1 MKKSFLIL
9 RTAVILAGCHK
20 DELLLC
26 GNEVSTENENIIKK
40 RTPEEALHIAAEA
53 AKMLEDST
61 MSRTLSRIPESVK
74 VITSPTARSKVEDTL
89 IYVVDYADDKGFA
102 LISAISV
109 SDPLLAIIEDG
120 HYEPSQNSIQESGF
134 DMFMDYA
141 KTYVLSCIYNE
152 SRAEIKPT
160 NPGLLRLRTQV
171 DTIVNTTLW
180 PRIKVKW
187 GQDNPEG
194 MYCPN
199 KVSGCVPTAIAMAL
213 SYYEHPQF
221 LYLTYPNCMIDML
234 KLDWVNIKNHIINHN
249 YVSYI
254 GKNCMASE
262 SAHDKIARLCRQIGE
277 KADTDYSKSGVS
289 STLKRKIRGT
299 LSFFLPARISEWSD
313 YNSDSLYEAVHARN
327 GIALMDGRLVGAE
340 SGHCWICDGYIYR
353 QCRIRYYTS
362 SDGIFWNLE
371 NTDYVSDLY
380 FHYNWGHNGR
390 NNGYFKDKIFRQSGT
405 TLYDSGK
412 AGEWFNSISYQYEQI
427 QYLSIK

>member
-9 RTAVILAGCHK
+9 LTAVILAGCHK

-171 DTIVNTTLW
+171 DTIVNTTL
-180 PRIKVKW
+180 
-187 GQDNPEG
+187 
-194 MYCPN
+194 
-199 KVSGCVPTAIAMAL
+199 
-213 SYYEHPQF
+213 
-221 LYLTYPNCMIDML
+221 
-234 KLDWVNIKNHIINHN
+234 
-249 YVSYI
+249 
-254 GKNCMASE
+254 
-262 SAHDKIARLCRQIGE
+262 
-277 KADTDYSKSGVS
+277 
-289 STLKRKIRGT
+289 
-299 LSFFLPARISEWSD
+299 
-313 YNSDSLYEAVHARN
+313 
-327 GIALMDGRLVGAE
+327 
-340 SGHCWICDGYIYR
+340 
-353 QCRIRYYTS
+353 
-362 SDGIFWNLE
+362 
-371 NTDYVSDLY
+371 
-380 FHYNWGHNGR
+380 
-390 NNGYFKDKIFRQSGT
+390 
-405 TLYDSGK
+405 
-412 AGEWFNSISYQYEQI
+412 
-427 QYLSIK
+427 